1 MDRKPIGGA
10 NRPNIRNL
18 ADDVLDEEANRNF
31 RMQLFRDIIEEED
44 EDILNSTLSDH
55 QFDRDDSVE
64 RAMLD
69 NAMRPHYRPIQRR
82 ESHGDLRRQPDGD
95 LVLEQ
100 LPPVRR
106 DSLEEFVNFN
116 DLRENLVPRRLT

>member
-1 MDRKPIGGA
+1 M
-10 NRPNIRNL
+10 PNIRNL
-18 ADDVLDEEANRNF
+18 ADDILDEEANRNF

-69 NAMRPHYRPIQRR
+69 NAMRPHYRPIERR
-82 ESHGDLRRQPDGD
+82 ESHGDLRRQPDGG

-100 LPPVRR
+100 PRARR
-106 DSLEEFVNFN
+106 DSLDEFVNFN

>member
-10 NRPNIRNL
+10 NMPNIRNL
-18 ADDVLDEEANRNF
+18 ADDILDEEANRNF
-31 RMQLFRDIIEEED
+31 RMQLFRDVIEEED

-69 NAMRPHYRPIQRR
+69 NAMRPHYRPIERR

-100 LPPVRR
+100 PRARR
-106 DSLEEFVNFN
+106 DSLDEFVNFN

>member
-10 NRPNIRNL
+10 NMPNIRNL
-18 ADDVLDEEANRNF
+18 ADDILDEEANRNF

-69 NAMRPHYRPIQRR
+69 NAMRPHYRPIERR
-82 ESHGDLRRQPDGD
+82 ESHGDLRRQPSGD

-100 LPPVRR
+100 PRARR
-106 DSLEEFVNFN
+106 DSLDEFVNFN

>member
-10 NRPNIRNL
+10 NMPNIRNL
-18 ADDVLDEEANRNF
+18 ADDILDEEANRNF

-69 NAMRPHYRPIQRR
+69 NAMRPHYRPIERR

-100 LPPVRR
+100 PRARR
-106 DSLEEFVNFN
+106 DSLDEFVNFN

>member
-100 LPPVRR
+100 PLPVRR